1 VFEQGAQITKNTSE
15 RKTAMIRNYFAL
27 YDLVREMS
35 ERFTDGYIFECFSQE
50 KGELR
55 ISLFTESKKGF
66 TIVGKTGETRL
77 ALYYT
82 EEVARRRRNTAT
94 LMRETNERQIKH
106 IRISDF
112 DRIIYFE
119 LEGDLQLVFQ
129 LFSANTNF
137 LLIKKGI
144 ILEAFKKNEE
154 HAGKAFAETA
164 TVPIVQTLERYVQ
177 QETLFEEAF
186 AGLSEKELQKK
197 LPQVLIG
204 FDATLAREA
213 MFRAKEKSP
222 NMTLRAL
229 HEAVSEIFYELISP
243 EPKVY
248 KGKSDKGEA
257 AYWFSI
263 IQERHRAFE
272 SVDQFE
278 SVNEAMKLYSFK
290 LHQLEHFG
298 KELKTLRSQL
308 ERLIEKTTAQLHAL
322 EAQAEKNRAEEYEQC
337 GQLLMANLHRLE
349 KGMNEIT
356 VENFFGGGSM
366 VIPLDS
372 KKTPYQNA
380 EMYFEKARKSRASAE
395 MSKQRLES
403 AKENLTIQQR
413 LLAELL
419 EIKEQKAFER
429 WRKMNLSVIQKFLLV
444 SKEEAE
450 KQTLFRRFQL
460 APNVELWVGKNAKN
474 NELLT
479 FKYARPNDL
488 WLHARGVSGSH
499 CILKSSKPPTKDELE
514 RAASIA
520 AYYSA
525 AKGSEL
531 APVICTPKKYVRKPK
546 GAEVGAV
553 IVEREE
559 VLLVK
564 PELCIEASEDES

>member
-1 VFEQGAQITKNTSE
+1 
-15 RKTAMIRNYFAL
+15 MIRNYFSL
-27 YDLVREMS
+27 YELVREMS
-35 ERFTDGYIFECFSQE
+35 ERFTDGYLFECFSQE
-50 KGELR
+50 KDELR
-55 ISLFTESKKGF
+55 VSLFTKSKEGF
-66 TIVGKTGETRL
+66 TIVGRTSETRL

-94 LMRETNERQIKH
+94 LMTEANERQIKH

-137 LLIKKGI
+137 LLVKNGI
-144 ILEAFKKNEE
+144 ILEAFKKNDE
-154 HAGKAFAETA
+154 HVGKPFAETA
-164 TVPIVQTLERYVQ
+164 TTPIIQTIERYVQ
-177 QETLFEEAF
+177 QEALFEETF
-186 AGLSEKELQKK
+186 SGLSEKELQKK

-204 FDATLAREA
+204 FDATLSREA
-213 MFRAKEKSP
+213 LFRAKEISA
-222 NMTLRAL
+222 NVTLKAL
-229 HEAVSEIFYELISP
+229 HHAVSEIFYELISP

-248 KGKSDKGEA
+248 KGKSDKGET

-263 IQERHRAFE
+263 IEERHRAFE
-272 SVDQFE
+272 SVEAFE
-278 SVNEAMKLYSFK
+278 SVNEAMKFYSFK

-298 KELKTLRSQL
+298 KELKTLRTQL

-356 VENFFGGGSM
+356 VENFFDGSST
-366 VIPLDS
+366 VIALDS
-372 KKTPYQNA
+372 KKSPYQNA

-395 MSKQRLES
+395 VAKQRMKN
-403 AKENLTIQQR
+403 AQENLTIQQR

-419 EIKEQKAFER
+419 EIKEQKTFER
-429 WRKMNLSVIQKFLLV
+429 WRKANLAVLQKFLLV

-460 APNVELWVGKNAKN
+460 SPNVELWVGKNAKN
-474 NELLT
+474 NDVLT

-520 AYYSA
+520 AYYSSA
-525 AKGSEL
+525 RSSEL

-564 PELCIEASEDES
+564 PELCVEASED

>member
-1 VFEQGAQITKNTSE
+1 
-15 RKTAMIRNYFAL
+15 MIRNYFSL
-27 YDLVREMS
+27 YELVREMS
-35 ERFTDGYIFECFSQE
+35 ERFTEGYLFECFSQE
-50 KGELR
+50 KDELR
-55 ISLFTESKKGF
+55 VSLFTKSKEGF
-66 TIVGKTGETRL
+66 TIVGRTSETRL

-94 LMRETNERQIKH
+94 LMTEANERQIKH
-106 IRISDF
+106 IRLSDF
-112 DRIIYFE
+112 DRIIYID
-119 LEGDLQLVFQ
+119 LEGELQLVFQ

-137 LLIKKGI
+137 LLVKNGI
-144 ILEAFKKNEE
+144 ILEAFKKNDEL
-154 HAGKAFAETA
+154 AGKAFAETA
-164 TVPIVQTLERYVQ
+164 TTPIIQTIERYVQ
-177 QETLFEEAF
+177 QEALFEETF
-186 AGLSEKELQKK
+186 SGLSEKELQKK

-204 FDATLAREA
+204 FDATLSREA
-213 MFRAKEKSP
+213 LFRAKEISA
-222 NMTLRAL
+222 NVTLKAL
-229 HEAVSEIFYELISP
+229 HHAVSEIFYELISP

-248 KGKSDKGEA
+248 KGKSDKGET

-263 IQERHRAFE
+263 IEERHRAFE
-272 SVDQFE
+272 SVEAFE
-278 SVNEAMKLYSFK
+278 SVNEAMKFYSFK

-298 KELKTLRSQL
+298 KELKTLRTQL

-356 VENFFGGGSM
+356 VENFFDGSST
-366 VIPLDS
+366 VIALDS
-372 KKTPYQNA
+372 KKSPYQNA

-395 MSKQRLES
+395 VAKQRMKN
-403 AKENLTIQQR
+403 AQENLTIQQR

-419 EIKEQKAFER
+419 EIKEQKTFER
-429 WRKMNLSVIQKFLLV
+429 WRKANLAVLQKFLLV

-460 APNVELWVGKNAKN
+460 SPNVELWVGKNAKN
-474 NELLT
+474 NDVLT

-499 CILKSSKPPTKDELE
+499 CILKSSKPPTKDEVK

-520 AYYSA
+520 AYYSSA
-525 AKGSEL
+525 RSSEL

-564 PELCIEASEDES
+564 PELCVEASED